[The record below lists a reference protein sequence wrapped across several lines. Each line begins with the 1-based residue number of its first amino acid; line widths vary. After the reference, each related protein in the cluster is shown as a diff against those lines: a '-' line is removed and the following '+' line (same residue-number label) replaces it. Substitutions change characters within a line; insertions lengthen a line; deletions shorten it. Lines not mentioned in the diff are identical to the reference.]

1 MSTTFITR
9 QPLAANLTADEVQQ
23 LIAFNLLA
31 GATRCW
37 REGSE
42 LVSEWPVVGSQ
53 TRAAAAE
60 PPPVVAPLRTGPPTD
75 AALLLPDRDLALLH
89 PRLRGPVVQL
99 LQTLNA
105 AELPFQVFEGY
116 RTPERQR
123 MLYAKGRT
131 AAGAKVTNAEP
142 WESLHQYGVAV
153 DLVLRDGM
161 QWSWN
166 AKGGARAQWD
176 RMRTEAGQLGLHV
189 LEWELPHVELPLALE
204 ACSDGSLLRDGDE
217 SWFAAQQ
224 MGAQRWAAAGGDGA
238 PRYALADRPAM
249 VA

>member
-1 MSTTFITR
+1 MSTTFTTR
-9 QPLAANLTADEVQQ
+9 QPLAADLTADDVQQ

-37 REGSE
+37 REGHE
-42 LVSEWPVVGSQ
+42 LVSEWPVVGAQ
-53 TRAAAAE
+53 TRAAAE
-60 PPPVVAPLRTGPPTD
+60 PPPTVAPLRTGASTD
-75 AALLLPDRDLALLH
+75 AALLLPDRDLALVH
-89 PRLRGPVVQL
+89 PRLRAPVVQL

-131 AAGAKVTNAEP
+131 APGAKVTNAEP

-166 AKGGARAQWD
+166 AKGGARTQWE
-176 RMRTEAGQLGLHV
+176 RMRTEAGLLGLHV
-189 LEWELPHVELPLALE
+189 LERELPHVELPLALE

-217 SWFAAQQ
+217 TWFAAQQ
-224 MGAQRWAAAGGDGA
+224 VGAQRWLAAGGGGA

>member
-9 QPLAANLTADEVQQ
+9 QPLAANLTADDVQQ
-23 LIAFNLLA
+23 LIAFNLQA

-37 REGSE
+37 REGNE
-42 LVSEWPVVGSQ
+42 LVSEWPVAGSQ
-53 TRAAAAE
+53 TKAAAAA
-60 PPPVVAPLRTGPPTD
+60 PPAVVVPLRAGAPSD
-75 AALLLPDRDLALLH
+75 AALLLPDRDLARLH
-89 PRLRGPVVQL
+89 PRMRGLVTQL

-105 AELPFQVFEGY
+105 ADLPFQAYEGY

-123 MLYAKGRT
+123 MLYAKGRS
-131 AAGAKVTNAEP
+131 APGAKITNAEP

-166 AKGGARAQWD
+166 AKAGARTQWE
-176 RMRTEAGQLGLHV
+176 RMRAEAGKLGLHV
-189 LEWELPHVELPLALE
+189 LEWELPHVELPLTLDE
-204 ACSDGSLLRDGDE
+204 CSDGSLLRDGDE
-217 SWFAAQQ
+217 TWFAAQQ
-224 MGAQRWAAAGGDGA
+224 LGAQRWLAAGGDGA